1 MTFQTAAEFATHKRE
16 YTMNTSRLLRQC
28 LPEKVIIV
36 LCSPLDPASDV
47 LNVQDYVMGGETVV
61 PLFSSWEALQQ
72 STCGKDLARP
82 VVEISR
88 SLLTYVA
95 HGSEVFLLDPQLE
108 TELRFT
114 VSDLRSAFP
123 EPLVLH

>member
-1 MTFQTAAEFATHKRE
+1 MFLTATEFAMHKRE
-16 YTMNTSRLLRQC
+16 YTINTTRLLRQR
-28 LPEKVIIV
+28 LPEKPIIV

-47 LNVQDYVMGGETVV
+47 LNIQDYVMNGETVV
-61 PLFSSWEALQQ
+61 PLFSSWEALNE
-72 STCGKDLARP
+72 STHGKDLGRP

-88 SLLTYVA
+88 SLLAYLA
-95 HGSEVFLLDPQLE
+95 HGSEVFLLDPALDS
-108 TELRFT
+108 ELRFT